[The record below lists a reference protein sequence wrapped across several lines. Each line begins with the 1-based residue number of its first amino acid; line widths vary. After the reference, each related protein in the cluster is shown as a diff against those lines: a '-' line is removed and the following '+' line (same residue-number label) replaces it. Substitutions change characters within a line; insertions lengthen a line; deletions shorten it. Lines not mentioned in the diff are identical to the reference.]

1 MLEISL
7 DIILDKDLKRIVVI
21 ILVRGIEWLVVIDL
35 VKKHR

>member
-35 VKKHR
+35 VK